1 LINEGVIMVA
11 LNWTEVTIALIVFII
26 LILFSK
32 RVRKI
37 MREIIEVIKDIFFWM

>member
-1 LINEGVIMVA
+1 MVA